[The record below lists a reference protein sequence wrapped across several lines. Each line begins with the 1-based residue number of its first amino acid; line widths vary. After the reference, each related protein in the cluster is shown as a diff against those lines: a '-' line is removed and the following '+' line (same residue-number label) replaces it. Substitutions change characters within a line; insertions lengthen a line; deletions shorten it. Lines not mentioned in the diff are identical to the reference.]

1 MNIRNTRNKNKQM
14 SETIILGMMLACV
27 GGFLDAY
34 TYICRGGI
42 FANAQTGNLVLLGI
56 RIAEG
61 NLIGSLKYLIPI
73 IAFVLG
79 ILIAEIVRKRHKN
92 SVRIH
97 WRQIIIVVE
106 LFVLL
111 GITFIPNGGWYDM
124 IANVLVSFVC
134 SLQVQSFR
142 KFNGNAMATTMCTG
156 NLRSAT
162 EYFYNYLDN
171 KDRSELH
178 RSFQYLAI
186 IIVFIIGAAIG
197 AIASII
203 LGVKAIILSC
213 IVLSIVFLL
222 MLINNQ

>member
-1 MNIRNTRNKNKQM
+1 MNTRNKNKQM

-34 TYICRGGI
+34 TYICRGGV
-42 FANAQTGNLVLLGI
+42 FANAQTGNIVLLGI

-61 NLIGSLKYLIPI
+61 NLLGSLKYLIPI

-79 ILIAEIVRKRHKN
+79 ILIAEIVRKRYKN

-111 GITFIPNGGWYDM
+111 GITFMPNGGWYDM

-178 RSFQYLAI
+178 RSLQSVI
-186 IIVFIIGAAIG
+186 
-197 AIASII
+197 
-203 LGVKAIILSC
+203 
-213 IVLSIVFLL
+213 
-222 MLINNQ
+222 